1 MTWFII
7 ALISAVLSATA
18 SIFEKKILFRLGALE
33 FSFLAAVITLLFS
46 IPFFFAVD
54 YNSLQL
60 NSLFVLYLKS
70 IFGALAFWCVMLA
83 IKNMELSGALPL
95 LVLTP
100 GIVAFFAFLFLGEAL
115 SNLEIIGMI
124 LLLAG
129 TYILERRGKDFLE
142 PFLIF
147 IKSRNH
153 HFIIFALSLFTITSL
168 ADKWLLRDFQLEP
181 TAFIPFQH
189 LFLAINFLI
198 IVLVKEIN
206 LFKKIKTYSTD
217 IWLFVI
223 AVSIFTVGYRWS
235 QVEAVKIAPVA
246 LVLTVKRSSVFF
258 VTIIGG
264 KIFNEHN
271 LLRKAI
277 ATLIMIAGAVIMLY

>member
-54 YNSLQL
+54 YASLQL

-70 IFGALAFWCVMLA
+70 ILGALAFWCVMLA

-100 GIVAFFAFLFLGEAL
+100 GIVAFFAFLFLGESL
-115 SNLEIIGMI
+115 SDLEIIGMF

-142 PFLIF
+142 PLLIF

-153 HFIIFALSLFTITSL
+153 HYIIFALSLFTITSL

-181 TAFIPFQH
+181 TVFIPFQH
-189 LFLAINFLI
+189 LFLAVNFLI
-198 IVLVKEIN
+198 IVLVKETN
-206 LFKKIKTYSTD
+206 VFKNIKTHSTD

-258 VTIIGG
+258 ATIIGG
-264 KIFNEHN
+264 KIFKEHH
-271 LLRKAI
+271 LIRKAI

>member
-1 MTWFII
+1 MTWFIL

-33 FSFLAAVITLLFS
+33 FSFLLAIFNLLFS
-46 IPFFFAVD
+46 IPFFFSVD
-54 YNSLQL
+54 YSAVQISSLI
-60 NSLFVLYLKS
+60 FLYLKT
-70 IFGALAFWCVMLA
+70 ILGAFAFWNVMLA

-100 GIVAFFAFLFLGEAL
+100 GLVALFAYLILGEAL

-124 LLLAG
+124 LLLVG
-129 TYILERRGKDFLE
+129 TYILERRGRDFWE
-142 PFLIF
+142 PFKVFVRSKNHHYIIIALLIF
-147 IKSRNH
+147 T
-153 HFIIFALSLFTITSL
+153 ATSIM
-168 ADKWLLRDFQLEP
+168 DKWLLRDFQLAT

-189 LFLAINFLI
+189 LFLALNFLL
-198 IVLVKEIN
+198 IVLFTEFD
-206 LFKKIKTYSTD
+206 LFKKVKSHSKD
-217 IWLFVI
+217 IWGIVI
-223 AVSIFTVGYRWS
+223 LVSVFTVSYRCF
-235 QVEAVKIAPVA
+235 QIETVKIAPVA

-258 VTIIGG
+258 ATVIGG
-264 KIFNEHN
+264 KLFNEHH

>member
-18 SIFEKKILFRLGALE
+18 SIFEKNILFRLAALE
-33 FSFLAAVITLLFS
+33 FSFMAAVLTLLFS
-46 IPFFFAVD
+46 IPFFFVID
-54 YNSLQL
+54 YASLQFD
-60 NSLFVLYLKS
+60 SLVILYIKS
-70 IFGALAFWCVMLA
+70 ILGALSFWCVMLA
-83 IKNMELSGALPL
+83 LKNMELSGALPL

-100 GIVAFFAFLFLGEAL
+100 GIVAIFAFLFLGEAL
-115 SNLEIIGMI
+115 SNFEIIGMI
-124 LLLAG
+124 LLLVG

-142 PFLIF
+142 PFKVF
-147 IKSRNH
+147 IKSKNH
-153 HFIIFALSLFTITSL
+153 HYIVFALLLFTVTSI
-168 ADKWLLRDFQLEP
+168 ADKWLLRDFRLEP
-181 TAFIPFQH
+181 NAFIPFQH

-198 IVLVKEIN
+198 IVLVTESSLLN
-206 LFKKIKTYSTD
+206 KIRTHSSD

-235 QVEAVKIAPVA
+235 QIEAVKMAPVA

-258 VTIIGG
+258 ATIIGG
-264 KIFNEHN
+264 KIFNEHH

-277 ATLIMIAGAVIMLY
+277 ATLIMIGGAVIMLY

>member
-54 YNSLQL
+54 YASLQL

-70 IFGALAFWCVMLA
+70 ILGALAFWCVMLA

-100 GIVAFFAFLFLGEAL
+100 GIVAFFAFLFLGESL
-115 SNLEIIGMI
+115 SDLEIIGMF

-153 HFIIFALSLFTITSL
+153 HYIIFALSLFTITSL

-181 TAFIPFQH
+181 TVFIPFQH
-189 LFLAINFLI
+189 LFLAVNFLI
-198 IVLVKEIN
+198 IVLLKETNI
-206 LFKKIKTYSTD
+206 FKNIKAHSSE
-217 IWLFVI
+217 IWLLVI

-258 VTIIGG
+258 ATIIGG
-264 KIFNEHN
+264 KIFNEHH
-271 LLRKAI
+271 LIRKAI

>member
-33 FSFLAAVITLLFS
+33 FSFLAAVLTLLFS

-54 YNSLQL
+54 YASLQL
-60 NSLFVLYLKS
+60 NSLLVLYLKS
-70 IFGALAFWCVMLA
+70 ILGALAFWCVMLA

-115 SNLEIIGMI
+115 SNFEIIGMI

-129 TYILERRGKDFLE
+129 TYILERRGKDFFE
-142 PFLIF
+142 PFIIF

-153 HFIIFALSLFTITSL
+153 HYIFFALSLFTITSL

-189 LFLAINFLI
+189 LFLAVNFLI
-198 IVLVKEIN
+198 IVLVKETN
-206 LFKKIKTYSTD
+206 VFNNIKNHSTD

-258 VTIIGG
+258 ATIIGG

>member
-33 FSFLAAVITLLFS
+33 FSFMAAVITLLFS
-46 IPFFFAVD
+46 IPFFFAID
-54 YNSLQL
+54 YASLQFNSLV
-60 NSLFVLYLKS
+60 VLYIKS
-70 IFGALAFWCVMLA
+70 ILGALAFWCVMLA

-115 SNLEIIGMI
+115 SNLEIVGMI

-147 IKSRNH
+147 VKSKNH
-153 HFIIFALSLFTITSL
+153 HYIVFALALFTITSL

-181 TAFIPFQH
+181 NAFIPFQH

-198 IVLVKEIN
+198 IVLLKETNILKN
-206 LFKKIKTYSTD
+206 FRNHSRD
-217 IWLFVI
+217 IWLIII
-223 AVSIFTVGYRWS
+223 AISIFTVGYRWS

-258 VTIIGG
+258 ATIIGG

-277 ATLIMIAGAVIMLY
+277 ATLIMIGGAVIMLY